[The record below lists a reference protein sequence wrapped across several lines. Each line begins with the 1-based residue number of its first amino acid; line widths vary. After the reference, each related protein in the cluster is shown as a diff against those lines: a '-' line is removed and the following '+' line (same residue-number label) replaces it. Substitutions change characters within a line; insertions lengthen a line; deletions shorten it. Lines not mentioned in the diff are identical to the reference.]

1 MDSSDVPSAP
11 IDLGKLIDRFVAL
24 RDRKRELEAEHKAVL
39 QPYDKLMDEIGAKLL
54 KYMQDNNFDHVAA
67 PGGTAYQ
74 TTRPSATIRDAAA
87 FREYV
92 IEQGMFDLVDWRA
105 NAKMVFEFIDSN
117 GFIPPGLNTSSFTKV
132 NVRRPNEKE

>member
-1 MDSSDVPSAP
+1 M
-11 IDLGKLIDRFVAL
+11 
-24 RDRKRELEAEHKAVL
+24 L
-39 QPYDKLMDEIGAKLL
+39 QLDDKLMDEIGAKLL

-67 PGGTAYQ
+67 PGVLP
-74 TTRPSATIRDAAA
+74 TRPHDRAPRSAMRLPS
-87 FREYV
+87 REYV
-92 IEQGMFDLVDWRA
+92 IEQGHVRSGYDWRA